1 MTVPSI
7 ADERLGM
14 GAGNHG
20 RTGRSSKTRGEDV
33 AKPASPAGGR
43 GSRLLDI
50 AVTTCLL
57 AARTAAAD
65 QASLASVNANEGGE
79 LAEVTVTAQRRTEN
93 MQDVPIAIQALTGQ
107 TLQQLSIEN
116 FDDIVRYLPNVTVA
130 GTGPGQGNIYMRGLS
145 IGPGTIQGSGAI
157 GDFPNVAVYLDD
169 QSAQVPGRNLDI
181 YAADLERVEVLE
193 GPQGTLFGAG
203 AEAGVIRYITN
214 KPKLDV
220 TEGTVNAGY
229 ATTAHGDPSSNA
241 DAAINLPLIDNTLAV
256 RAVIYSDS
264 RGGYIN
270 NVPGTFA
277 RQNSDLGIHYANYPT
292 GCGPNG
298 TSPSAPPC
306 QVPPGSPTAS
316 NANLV
321 GNAINPVTYQGI
333 RAGALWKFNDD
344 WSALLVQSYQSMNA
358 QGVFYETPQASGTGA
373 NLPDLSVQLYNPS
386 YDKDRFENTA
396 LTINGHVGELNLVY
410 AGAYLTRNVEQVQ
423 DYTDY
428 ARFVYADYYQCTSP
442 AQTGKQGQCYSPS
455 TSWRDTERDIHQSHE
470 LRLSTPDDWRLRA
483 IGGIFWER
491 YEIHEQ
497 TDWLYKTAPG
507 LTDIGPPPG
516 ATVNNPNVRGD
527 NESFFDDVTRG
538 YKQRAAFASV
548 DFDIVPKTLTV
559 TAGTRYYRFDNTEV
573 GAAVG
578 SFGCYDAG
586 PPPCLADALNLN
598 AEGLRTTYQGA
609 RSRANLTWK
618 ITPDIL
624 VYYTWSQ
631 GFRPGGFNRDS
642 YYSSKLNYTTP
653 IAFTPDT
660 LINNELGWKTQW
672 FDHRLQV
679 DGAVYQ
685 EDWKNVQD
693 TFYDPTYGL
702 GSLAFET
709 NGPNYRVRGVELQL
723 IARPMTGLT
732 LTGSSSWNS
741 SNQMTS
747 PSLKSASGQALP
759 IPDPYGQP
767 GSTLAESPPFEGNLR
782 ARYEFAVEEYHP
794 FVQIGG
800 QHQAHSH
807 SSTGYFQNFDQPGFS
822 TYDAF
827 AGVSKDAWTL
837 QAYCEN
843 LTDTRADLFTSASQQ
858 VKAVTVNRPRTA
870 GVKFS
875 FKFGGG

>member
-1 MTVPSI
+1 MSAPIRKPMRRDRTAGAFASKPRASI
-7 ADERLGM
+7 AESATWPAR
-14 GAGNHG
+14 
-20 RTGRSSKTRGEDV
+20 RSSMLEL
-33 AKPASPAGGR
+33 ALA
-43 GSRLLDI
+43 
-50 AVTTCLL
+50 TCLL
-57 AARTAAAD
+57 AARTATAD
-65 QASLASVNANEGGE
+65 QSAQTSVGTSSAGE

-93 MQDVPIAIQALTGQ
+93 LQDVPIAIQAITGQ
-107 TLQQLSIEN
+107 SLQQLSIEN
-116 FDDIVRYLPNVTVA
+116 FDDIVKYLPNVTVA

-229 ATTAHGDPSSNA
+229 ATTAHGDPSTNA
-241 DAAINLPLIDNTLAV
+241 DATINLPLIDHTLAV
-256 RAVIYSDS
+256 RAVIYSDT

-270 NVPGTFA
+270 NVAGTFA
-277 RQNSDLGIHYANYPT
+277 RENTDLGIHYANFPA

-298 TSPSAPPC
+298 ISPSAPPC
-306 QVPPGSPTAS
+306 QVPPGSPTANNS
-316 NANLV
+316 NLV
-321 GNAINPVTYQGI
+321 ATAINPVTYQGI
-333 RAGALWKFNDD
+333 RAGALWKFQED
-344 WSALLVQSYQSMNA
+344 WTALLVQSYQNMDA
-358 QGVFYETPQASGTGA
+358 QGVFYETPQSSGSSPV

-386 YDKDRFENTA
+386 FDKDRFENTA
-396 LTINGHVGELNLVY
+396 LTINGRVGDLNLVY
-410 AGAYLTRNVEQVQ
+410 AGAFLTRNVEQVQ
-423 DYTDY
+423 DYTNY
-428 ARFVYADYYQCTSP
+428 ARFVYADYYQCTAP
-442 AQTGKQGQCYSPS
+442 AETGKQGQCYSPS
-455 TSWRDTERDIHQSHE
+455 TSWHDTERDIHQSHE

-483 IGGIFWER
+483 IGGIFWEN
-491 YEIHEQ
+491 YIIHEQ

-507 LTDIGPPPG
+507 FTSVGPPPG
-516 ATVNNPNVRGD
+516 VTSNNPNIRAD
-527 NESFFDDVTRG
+527 DESFFDDVTRG

-573 GAAVG
+573 GSAVG
-578 SFGCYDAG
+578 SFGCYGAG
-586 PPPCLADALNLN
+586 PPPCLASAVNLN
-598 AEGLRTTYQGA
+598 AEGLRTTYTGF
-609 RSRANLTWK
+609 RSRANLTWR
-618 ITPDIL
+618 ITPDTL

-642 YYSSKLNYTTP
+642 FYSSKLNYTTP

-672 FDHRLQV
+672 FDHRLQI

-693 TFYDPTYGL
+693 TFYDPAYGL

-723 IARPMTGLT
+723 VARVTPGLT

-741 SNQMTS
+741 SNQTNSPLLTS
-747 PSLKSASGQALP
+747 ANGQP
-759 IPDPYGQP
+759 ITSIPDPYGQP

-782 ARYEFAVEEYHP
+782 ARYEFTVGEYHP
-794 FVQIGG
+794 FLQIGG

-807 SSTGYFQNFDQPGFS
+807 SSTGHFQNFDQPGFS

-827 AGVSKDAWTL
+827 TGIAKDTWTL

-875 FKFGGG
+875 FKFGGE